1 MSTSWTPD
9 FGTIDRT
16 PPAWAPKKPVR
27 IALLGDFSAGASSGR
42 LETGADLGRRKPINV
57 EFDNVEDALSRLDV
71 TLRLSLG
78 EDSAVELPITELESF
93 HPDELYRSLD
103 VFSQLSGLRKQLN
116 NTATFDKAAK
126 QVLAW
131 AESAGIKTSLVNRRK
146 KARGSALAADAKLS
160 DFARLV
166 GLPSTDE
173 KADTSVDAL
182 LQRIVGPFVVKADSP
197 QKAALLA
204 SVDAGLSDAMRAVLH
219 HPDLQAMEALWRGV
233 DFLLRRL
240 ETSSNLQVHLIDISA
255 EEFAADLSA
264 SSDLGETGLYQLL
277 VDTPSQSPNGGYSLV
292 CGLFQFEATP
302 PHAELLG
309 RMSKIAHH
317 AAAPFVT
324 SMALDDLSNRRVEPH
339 ELVQQAIRALQ
350 SQPSS
355 SHLCLM
361 GPRFMLRHPYGKRS
375 DPISSFE
382 FEEFNASEGLRGML
396 WGHPALLAA
405 CAVAGRDGLT
415 IGDLPFYHFKDAE
428 GDTIALPCTERL
440 VNVDMSHSL
449 RGWGISPLMAHK
461 GAPELRIAGLDAVNG
476 APLGKAAAPGAGP
489 RAEISTKVDFGKK
502 TSVSV
507 TAKAPTPAP
516 SRAPAV
522 ADEIAPEAEETAS
535 VSAGDD
541 DLDALLASL
550 DGDSGSDSAD
560 AGDGAS
566 AEASGSGDDDL
577 DALLASLGGDDSP
590 APASEA
596 AAPEEDAMDPEL
608 AALLASLE

>member
-16 PPAWAPKKPVR
+16 PPTWAPKKPVR
-27 IALLGDFSAGASSGR
+27 IALLGDFSAGAASGR

-57 EFDNVEDALSRLDV
+57 EFDNLEDALSRLDL
-71 TLRLSLG
+71 TLRLNLG

-126 QVLAW
+126 QVLTW
-131 AESAGIKTSLVNRRK
+131 AESAGIKTSLTNRRK
-146 KARGSALAADAKLS
+146 RARGSALAADAKLS

-166 GLPSTDE
+166 GLPSAE
-173 KADTSVDAL
+173 EQADTSVDAL
-182 LQRIVGPFVVKADSP
+182 LKRIVGPFVVKADSP

-219 HPDLQAMEALWRGV
+219 HPDLQATEALWRGV

-264 SSDLGETGLYQLL
+264 TSELAETGLYQLL
-277 VDTPSQSPNGGYSLV
+277 VDTPSQSPNGGYSLI
-292 CGLFQFEATP
+292 CGLYQFEATP

-317 AAAPFVT
+317 AYAPFVT
-324 SMALDDLSNRRVEPH
+324 SMALDDLSNRRIEPH

-350 SQPSS
+350 ALPSS
-355 SHLCLM
+355 SHLSLM

-440 VNVDMSHSL
+440 INVDMSHSL
-449 RGWGISPLMAHK
+449 RNWGISPLMAHK
-461 GAPELRIAGLDAVNG
+461 GAPELRIAGLDAING

-516 SRAPAV
+516 SRAPA
-522 ADEIAPEAEETAS
+522 AAPDEPARDEEAAAPATA
-535 VSAGDD
+535 
-541 DLDALLASL
+541 
-550 DGDSGSDSAD
+550 
-560 AGDGAS
+560 
-566 AEASGSGDDDL
+566 GDDDL
-577 DALLASLGGDDSP
+577 DALLASLGGDDSSA
-590 APASEA
+590 APAAEGEA
-596 AAPEEDAMDPEL
+596 PAEDAMDPEL